1 MRTDLQSFYQLLCII
16 AVFRMLLLPFRSS
29 IPAVN
34 SKQSQSDR
42 IKVETPVRRR
52 KHVVSSDVRS
62 LVGTFSS
69 TGLRLS
75 GCACINAVRRDFSD
89 RSTDAVAVHLVVVT
103 TATAMR
109 PTSRE
114 FVRITSSLRR
124 VLFRHL
130 WEGNSPVSQVRMMA
144 FWLLTR
150 AINFL
155 LNRWHYYALL
165 LLELAK
171 ILTREHLYSWNCE
184 QEV

>member
-89 RSTDAVAVHLVVVT
+89 RSTDEVSVHLVVVT